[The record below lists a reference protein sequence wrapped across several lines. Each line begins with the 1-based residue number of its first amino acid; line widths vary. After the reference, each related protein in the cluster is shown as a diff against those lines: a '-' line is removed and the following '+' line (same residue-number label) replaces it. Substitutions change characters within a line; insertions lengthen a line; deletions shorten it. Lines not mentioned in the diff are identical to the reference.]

1 MNSHTFKSF
10 LPFWGC
16 YYSNNYYYQTF
27 GHFSW
32 ELCLTECANVLIK
45 QARFLVSS
53 GIMLAQDD
61 PEHFRIIILCFRDI
75 IPALLEEP
83 DAPVLVEATR

>member
-1 MNSHTFKSF
+1 MKILIGSSYVFRLLSWASISKIVMNSHTFKSF
-10 LPFWGC
+10 LPFWGR
-16 YYSNNYYYQTF
+16 YYSNNYYYQPF

-53 GIMLAQDD
+53 GIMLA
-61 PEHFRIIILCFRDI
+61 
-75 IPALLEEP
+75 
-83 DAPVLVEATR
+83 